1 MQVQQKSTFI
11 QSFGGINF
19 IHEQIIRQKFH
30 RLVSEN
36 IGDRNVRA
44 TYSYGDILAQMFYTD
59 LIGGEV
65 LDDNSILKMQLQ
77 DHPTLQIASADTIE
91 YSFQELKQP
100 TTEIETKKGVVHQM
114 NEHHK
119 FNRLLPA
126 IGKRFGLFKKEKS
139 YLMDYDGHIVEN
151 NKSDNAT
158 TYKMSE
164 GYYPVVCSI
173 GKLPVFIQNRN
184 GNTPEGY
191 NQLPVIK
198 TAIQNCRDNGIKVGA
213 FRSDSCSYQKAT
225 IEFLEDNDIVYYIR
239 AEQSTRLLDALEDE
253 TEWEPVILNHK
264 KVEVCSIEEK
274 LLGKDRRV
282 VAYRYEIEGQKT
294 IFDRQK
300 YRYYAVI
307 TSDTEKSPLNCIEFY
322 NQRGCEGEHHFKELD
337 YDFNWSNLP
346 FDNMEMNTI
355 YFYAKAI
362 AYLLFYATKRHLVS
376 KRISFVEQ
384 AMRLK
389 RFTLHFVTLP
399 AKWIK
404 SGRRNILKI
413 FTHKNYKP
421 LYQT

>member
-1 MQVQQKSTFI
+1 MQVRQKSTFI

-19 IHEQIIRQKFH
+19 IHEQIIGKKFYK
-30 RLVSEN
+30 LVSDHL
-36 IGDRNVRA
+36 GDRNPRA
-44 TYSYGDILAQMFYTD
+44 TYSYGDILSQMFYTD

-65 LDDNSILKMQLQ
+65 LDDTGMLKTQLQ

-91 YSFQELKQP
+91 YVCQELKQP
-100 TTEIETKKGVVHQM
+100 TTRIETKDGVVHEI
-114 NEHHK
+114 NEHNSL
-119 FNRLLPA
+119 NRLLPA
-126 IGKRFGLFKKEKS
+126 IGKRFGLFKKQET

-151 NKSDNAT
+151 HKSDNAR

-198 TAIQNCRDNGIKVGA
+198 AAIQNCTDKGIEINA

-225 IEFLEDNDIVYYIR
+225 VEFLEKNNITYYIR
-239 AEQSTRLLDALEDE
+239 AEQSPRLLDALEDE
-253 TEWEPVILNHK
+253 TEWKPGLLNHK

-274 LLGKDRRV
+274 LLGQNRRV

-307 TSDTEKSPLNCIEFY
+307 TSDRIKSPLECIEFY
-322 NQRGCEGEHHFKELD
+322 NQRGCQGEHHFKELD
-337 YDFNWSNLP
+337 YDFNWSRLP

-355 YFYAKAI
+355 YFYVQAI
-362 AYLLFYATKRHLVS
+362 AYVLFHAAKHYLSEKKIAFIEKT
-376 KRISFVEQ
+376 
-384 AMRLK
+384 MRLK
-389 RFTLHFVTLP
+389 RFILHFVTLP
-399 AKWIK
+399 AKWIR

-413 FTHKNYKP
+413 FTQKDYQP